1 MTINRKKLT
10 ESEEFERIK
19 AEALDKL
26 SPQYKT
32 KLGAEM
38 ILHGFH
44 WLYSDEGLDY
54 WNEVFLKLE
63 NISSKRGKI

>member
-1 MTINRKKLT
+1 MIKNKKLT

-32 KLGAEM
+32 KLGAVM
-38 ILHGFH
+38 ILNGFN
-44 WLYSDEGLDY
+44 WKYSDEGMDY